1 MKTTLIAA
9 AMAALL
15 PWHAMAASYQ
25 DVEADKSKIRFHY
38 SQMNVAMDG
47 DFQRFAGKI
56 NFDPAKPEQGSASVE
71 VFLDSVDTGTD
82 EGNDE
87 VRTQPWLDISGHPIA
102 NFSTSSIKALGDGRY
117 EATGTLT
124 IKGKSHPV
132 TIPATFTE
140 KDGLGIF
147 EGRFDITRGDYAIGE
162 GSWSATDIVA
172 AKVGISFSLASRP
185 AP

>member
-1 MKTTLIAA
+1 MKTLIAA
-9 AMAALL
+9 AVAALL

-25 DVEADKSKIRFHY
+25 DVDTGKSQIRFHY
-38 SQMNVAMDG
+38 SQMGVAMDG
-47 DFQRFAGKI
+47 DFPRFAGKI
-56 NFDPAKPEQGSASVE
+56 DFDPAKPEQGSASVE

-87 VRTQPWLDISGHPIA
+87 VRTESWLDVSGHPIA
-102 NFSTSSIKALGDGRY
+102 SFATTAIKAVGDGAY
-117 EATGTLT
+117 EASGTLT
-124 IKGKSHPV
+124 IKGKSQPV
-132 TIPATFTE
+132 TIPARFTE

-162 GSWSATDIVA
+162 GPWAATDIVA
-172 AKVGISFSLASRP
+172 AQVGISFSLATRP